1 MIQIIS
7 YEVEKSILTVG
18 FKVDD
23 FVVYS
28 SIGYDSKK
36 TKQQLLQLAYEQIK
50 QTIDYEKKLNEPS
63 ITSDKVGEEF
73 IPNEP
78 ELRLLRLLVDNDYI
92 QFEEGQEN
100 AMVSLSTI
108 SKDQYNENI
117 EVDIEITTTLG
128 TIKDNILTIPTVEE
142 FAEATITASVG
153 DITCSKVIEVYPY
166 VEPQPSE
173 VDILDNRIV
182 DVERTLDIILGG
194 EDNE

>member
-7 YEVEKSILTVG
+7 YEVEKGILIVG

-50 QTIDYEKKLNEPS
+50 QTIDYEKTLNEPS

-100 AMVSLSTI
+100 AMLSLSII
-108 SKDQYNENI
+108 SKDQYNEDI

-142 FAEATITASVG
+142 FAEATIIASVG
-153 DITCSKVIEVYPY
+153 DITCDKVIEVCPY
-166 VEPQPSE
+166 V
-173 VDILDNRIV
+173 DTLDKRIV
-182 DVERTLDIILGG
+182 DVERILDILLGG